1 MSEEKKTNSVNEAN
15 GEETTHSVKKTRNI
29 ALWVVSSVLVLSFG
43 LNIFLGVTGFKK
55 SEKID
60 MYEKSSQL
68 TGSELTSA
76 LSDISY
82 QKNKIDGLEKNIN
95 ELEAEI
101 KSCEEKIKN
110 KIENEES
117 LNKRIEALNGLISD
131 KKNELKAAE
140 NEYKLLLDR
149 YTELE
154 KVCKVDFEEQLV
166 LLSEISDLLIA
177 PPKKITVT
185 KEKDENDENK
195 EIEKIEES
203 DAVISVLYLD
213 IERGYKYAFNAQHV
227 FSSASVVKLPF
238 ALSLLQAASLDIEEH
253 KKLNEETSSS
263 AVTQAPF
270 ETGVL
275 VEKEEPK
282 KYIPFGFDE
291 KFVYSPETYV
301 EGSGVIQHKPYGTEY
316 SFLELVDYSV
326 RHSDNVAFRQITQK
340 YTMDHIYK
348 FARDNQLRSMMYNA
362 WNMSAQD
369 AATIMKLTY
378 DFINKDENYG
388 KFLENSLLEGA
399 HTVMNV
405 AGVYPKKCAHKYGW
419 DTDAYHDVTLV
430 YDEHPYIIVF
440 MSDLHQGGKDVDKYI
455 QTVARKIDTFHTNF
469 YKE

>member
-1 MSEEKKTNSVNEAN
+1 MSEEKRINDAKETKSAEPPEA
-15 GEETTHSVKKTRNI
+15 VKRNKNI
-29 ALWVVSSVLVLSFG
+29 ALWIVSSVLAVSFA
-43 LNIFLGVTGFKK
+43 LNIFLGVTSLKK

-68 TGSELTSA
+68 TGSELASA

-82 QKNKIDGLEKNIN
+82 QKNKIDGLEKNIK
-95 ELEAEI
+95 ELEDEVA
-101 KSCEEKIKN
+101 SCEEMIKN
-110 KIENEES
+110 KTESEEL
-117 LNKRIEALNGLISD
+117 LNKRIKELNSLISD
-131 KKNELKAAE
+131 KKDELKEAE
-140 NEYKLLLDR
+140 NEYNLLLDR

-185 KEKDENDENK
+185 KEKDEKDENK

-253 KKLNEETSSS
+253 KKLNGETASS
-263 AVTQAPF
+263 AVTKAPL
-270 ETGVL
+270 ETGAL
-275 VEKEEPK
+275 GEKEEIK

-326 RHSDNVAFRQITQK
+326 RYSDNVAFRQITKK

-348 FARDNQLRSMMYNA
+348 LARDNQLRSMMYNA

-378 DFINKDENYG
+378 EFIKSDENYG
-388 KFLENSLLEGA
+388 KFLETSLVESA

-440 MSDLHQGGKDVDKYI
+440 MSDLHQGGKEVDKYI
-455 QTVARKIDTFHTNF
+455 QTVACKIDTFHTNF